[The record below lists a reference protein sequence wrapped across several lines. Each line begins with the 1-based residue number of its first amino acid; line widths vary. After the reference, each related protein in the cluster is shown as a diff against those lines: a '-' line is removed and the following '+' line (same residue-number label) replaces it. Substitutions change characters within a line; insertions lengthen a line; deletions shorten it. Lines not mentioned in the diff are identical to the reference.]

1 MAKEV
6 ILTLADDTYA
16 ALAAWAG
23 GADQVAPYL
32 QRLVESILAHPAQ
45 EEQPVRRGRAPG
57 MPPISPG
64 ADDEDLLHLLAEDQR
79 WGGPGG

>member
-6 ILTLADDTYA
+6 ILNLADDTYA

-23 GADQVAPYL
+23 GVDQVAPYL
-32 QRLVESILAHPAQ
+32 QRLVEAILAHPAQ

-57 MPPISPG
+57 LLAMPAD
-64 ADDEDLLHLLAEDQR
+64 ADDDDPFHLLAEDQR